1 VIGLDR
7 KMADSV
13 IPVVDFEIM
22 GLNAEKNPPKDEESL
37 RKLAE
42 DIYTAFSTIGF
53 VYLKNHGISDTEIS
67 DVRKAGDE
75 FFTLPADV
83 KRKYTRASDGSNFG
97 WVSLERESLNP
108 SRPGDLKEAF
118 NVCELHDETRKW
130 PDQEAPEFKLGVTTF
145 FKRCT
150 NLANRIL
157 DVIGIGL
164 DLKDPRW
171 LSQVHGGIGNL
182 DNATA
187 LRLLYYPP
195 LPEKSDVKPGQVR
208 CGEHSDYGSITLLFQ
223 DDVGG
228 LEVLP
233 VSGRY
238 TPAKPIPG
246 TVLVNIGD
254 LMQRWTA
261 DKLVSTKHRVLIPKE
276 ELKQRI
282 VRRSLAFFV
291 HPDDKVM
298 IECLDGSNKYPPI
311 TSMGYLQQ
319 RFAATY

>member
-1 VIGLDR
+1 VETQQP
-7 KMADSV
+7 KMADGT
-13 IPVVDFEIM
+13 IPVVDFGIM
-22 GLNAEKNPPKDEESL
+22 GLNCKAPPSHDDESVKALAEK
-37 RKLAE
+37 
-42 DIYTAFSTIGF
+42 IYTAFSTIGF
-53 VYLKNHGISDTEIS
+53 VYLTNHGISDTEIS
-67 DVRKAGDE
+67 DIRKVGDD
-75 FFTLPADV
+75 FFNLEVDV
-83 KRKYTRASDGSNFG
+83 KRQFTRPSDGRNFG

-118 NVCELHDETRKW
+118 NICELEDDTQKW
-130 PDQEAPEFKLGVTTF
+130 PDQEVSEFKPVVTAF
-145 FKRCT
+145 YKKCT
-150 NLANRIL
+150 ALTCRIL
-157 DVIGIGL
+157 DVISMGL
-164 DLKDPRW
+164 KLKDPNW
-171 LSQVHGGIGNL
+171 LSQVHGAIGTSENP
-182 DNATA
+182 TA

-195 LPEKSDVKPGQVR
+195 IPENSGIKPGQVR

-223 DDVGG
+223 DNVGG

-233 VSGRY
+233 VNGEY
-238 TPAKPIPG
+238 TPAKPIAG

-261 DKLVSTKHRVLIPKE
+261 DELLSTKHRVLIPEE
-276 ELKQRI
+276 ELKRRV

-291 HPDDKVM
+291 HPDSEVM

>member
-1 VIGLDR
+1 
-7 KMADSV
+7 MADEI
-13 IPVVDFEIM
+13 IPVVDFDIM
-22 GLNAEKNPPKDEESL
+22 GLNCQNRPSHDEESV
-37 RKLAE
+37 KMLA
-42 DIYTAFSTIGF
+42 DKIHTAFSTIGF
-53 VYLKNHGISDTEIS
+53 VYLKNHGISEAEIS
-67 DVRKAGDE
+67 EVRKAGDG
-75 FFTLPADV
+75 FFNLPTAV
-83 KRKYTRASDGSNFG
+83 KTQFTRPSDGKNFG

-118 NVCELHDETRKW
+118 NVCELQDETQRW
-130 PDQEAPEFKLGVTTF
+130 PDQEVPDFKPVVTSFFNKCRDLTF
-145 FKRCT
+145 
-150 NLANRIL
+150 RIL
-157 DVIGIGL
+157 EVVSIGL
-164 DLKDPRW
+164 KLQDPKW
-171 LSQVHGGIGNL
+171 LTQVHGSIGTVE
-182 DNATA
+182 NATA

-195 LPEKSDVKPGQVR
+195 LPKESNINPGQVR

-223 DDVGG
+223 DEVGG

-233 VSGRY
+233 VNGQY
-238 TPAKPIPG
+238 MPARPISG

-261 DKLVSTKHRVLIPKE
+261 DKLKSTKHRVLIPEE

-291 HPDDKVM
+291 HPDNKVM

>member
-1 VIGLDR
+1 
-7 KMADSV
+7 MAEGT

-22 GLNAEKNPPKDEESL
+22 GLNSETPPSHDEESV
-37 RKLAE
+37 KTLAE
-42 DIYTAFSTIGF
+42 NIYTAFSTIGF
-53 VYLKNHGISDTEIS
+53 VYLKNHGISNQEIS
-67 DVRKAGDE
+67 EVRKAGDG
-75 FFTLPADV
+75 FFTLPVDV
-83 KRKYTRASDGSNFG
+83 KKEYTRPTDGSNFG
-97 WVSLERESLNP
+97 WVSLGRESLNP

-118 NVCELHDETRKW
+118 NVCELYDETKKW
-130 PDQEAPEFKLGVTTF
+130 PEQEAPEFKHVVASF

-150 NLANRIL
+150 YLANRIL
-157 DVIGIGL
+157 CVIGIGL
-164 DLKDPRW
+164 KLKDPKW
-171 LSQVHGGIGNL
+171 LSQVHSGIGGPE
-182 DNATA
+182 NATA

-195 LPEKSDVKPGQVR
+195 LPENSDVKPSQVR

-233 VSGRY
+233 VNGEY
-238 TPAKPIPG
+238 TPAKPIAG

-261 DKLVSTKHRVLIPKE
+261 DKLISTKHRVLIPKE
-276 ELKQRI
+276 DLKQRI

-291 HPDDKVM
+291 HPDDMVI
-298 IECLDGSNKYPPI
+298 IECLDGSNKYPAI

-319 RFAATY
+319 RFAVTY